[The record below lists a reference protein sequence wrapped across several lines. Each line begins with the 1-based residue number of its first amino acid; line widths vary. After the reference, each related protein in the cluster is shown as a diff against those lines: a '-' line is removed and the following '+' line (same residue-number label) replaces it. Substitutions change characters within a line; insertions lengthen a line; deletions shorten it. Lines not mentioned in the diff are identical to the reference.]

1 MNVRY
6 FKEYS
11 SFLNRD
17 MEFKMYG
24 HAGTLCLVLPCQ
36 DGRFFEWEDRH
47 MYDQVSDLIE
57 QGRIQFV
64 SVDSVDLE
72 SWSSYGDSPSR
83 MQMQENYVQ
92 YIMNELIPSALYKAG
107 KPQDEAMMVLGASM
121 GAFHAGNFFFRY
133 PGRFKQVLA
142 LSGLYDM
149 SRYFYDGTILAD
161 IYRRW
166 IQRIL
171 IFLNIMRRKRSLWL
185 DKAHGSTN
193 APTILESWPTFVF
206 TKGSISKRIF
216 GDLMFLTI
224 GQAWKDR
231 SKNICQE
238 CVRRSKDD
246 RLFYFFS

>member
-1 MNVRY
+1 MNIRY

-107 KPQDEAMMVLGASM
+107 KPQDEAMMVMGASM

-149 SRYFYDGTILAD
+149 SRYFYDGNIDFNAYQNNPCGYLSQMDPAHPYIPQYNEAQAIFVVGQGAWEHECADDLRKLAD
-161 IYRRW
+161 LCFHKGIH
-166 IQRIL
+166 IQTD
-171 IFLNIMRRKRSLWL
+171 FWGF
-185 DKAHGSTN
+185 DVPHDW
-193 APTILESWPTFVF
+193 PSWERQIKEYLP
-206 TKGSISKRIF
+206 R
-216 GDLMFLTI
+216 M
-224 GQAWKDR
+224 
-231 SKNICQE
+231 C
-238 CVRRSKDD
+238 
-246 RLFYFFS
+246 